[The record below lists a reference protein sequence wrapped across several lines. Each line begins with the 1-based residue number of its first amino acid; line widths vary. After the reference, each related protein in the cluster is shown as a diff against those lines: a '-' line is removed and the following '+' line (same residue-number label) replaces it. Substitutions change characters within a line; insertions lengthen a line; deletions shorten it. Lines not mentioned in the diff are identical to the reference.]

1 MLRVFYV
8 TTLVKDSTYAKS
20 LLRDYLGEGFKVC

>member
-8 TTLVKDSTYAKS
+8 TTLAKDSRYAKS
-20 LLRDYLGEGFKVC
+20 LFGAISGLKALL